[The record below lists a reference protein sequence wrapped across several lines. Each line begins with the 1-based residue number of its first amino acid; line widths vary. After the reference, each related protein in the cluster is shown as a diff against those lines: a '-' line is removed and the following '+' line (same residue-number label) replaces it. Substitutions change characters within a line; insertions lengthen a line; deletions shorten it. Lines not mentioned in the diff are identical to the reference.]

1 MTALEQYQR
10 LESPAIWHPSP
21 QAQRRDVILSF
32 GDATLVIADLRGR
45 ALAHW
50 SLPAVERVNPGETP
64 ALFRPGPDAEE
75 MVEIDDEAM
84 IDALMKV
91 RRAIERRRPHPGRL
105 RHVLTAAAVAVVA
118 GLMVFWLPRAMIDYT
133 AAVVPPQ
140 KRAAIGESLLESIR
154 RISGKTCET
163 ALGRQALTRLHE
175 RLLPGQAG
183 RIVVLSGGMP
193 KAEHLPGGII
203 LLNRALV
210 EDYDDPAVVAG
221 FVLAE
226 DQRARNEDPMVRL
239 LRTAGLV
246 TSFRL
251 LTTGEIPD
259 STLKGYAEALM
270 VAQPAPVDQEILAM
284 RFAEAGVPASPYA
297 YALDITGE
305 TTLALIE
312 ADQLNPAEGR
322 PVLNKTDWASLQAI
336 CGG

>member
-21 QAQRRDVILSF
+21 EAQRRDVILSF
-32 GDATLVIADLRGR
+32 GEATLVIADQRGR

-50 SLPAVERVNPGETP
+50 SLPAIERVNPGETP

-75 MVEIDDEAM
+75 VVELADEAM
-84 IDALMKV
+84 IEALMKV

-118 GLMVFWLPRAMIDYT
+118 GFTVFWLPRAMIDYT

-175 RLLPGQAG
+175 RLLPGQSG

-226 DQRARNEDPMVRL
+226 DQRARDEDPMVRL
-239 LRTAGLV
+239 LSTTGLA

-251 LTTGEIPD
+251 LTRGDIPEA
-259 STLKGYAEALM
+259 TLKAYAEVLM
-270 VAQPAPVDQEILAM
+270 VSEPAPVEDERLVA
-284 RFAEAGVPASPYA
+284 RFAEAGVRASPYA

-305 TTLALIE
+305 TTLVLIE
-312 ADQLNPAEGR
+312 ADQLNPDAGR
-322 PVLNKTDWASLQAI
+322 PVLNETDWASLQAI